1 MKKILFLII
10 FLVFIAG
17 CAEEGVKVVKVTP
30 GEEARTITPS
40 PEPNQTPSAPA
51 TTPAATTN
59 TTSNATSAP
68 VAQGTSTKADLE
80 ITNFFLSSLNAGQN
94 EAFEIKF
101 KIKNAGSAEIS
112 NFEYSVKIM
121 KGNNV
126 VKTDIYNYT
135 QVLGVG
141 TTTDRME
148 LSYFLS
154 DTGSYDIIVKL
165 DPFNAFAEPKETN
178 NEGKQKINIVEG
190 NKTTTG
196 SATNTSSGS
205 CTDSD
210 GGKVYN
216 TKGSCSDSV
225 VSNMQDI
232 CIDVNELWE
241 VYCDSDSRCAFEK
254 EHTCYCQEGKCV

>member
-30 GEEARTITPS
+30 GEDVRTITPT
-40 PEPNQTPSAPA
+40 PEPNQTPPSAPA
-51 TTPAATTN
+51 TTPTTTTN
-59 TTSNATSAP
+59 TTSNATTAA
-68 VAQGTSTKADLE
+68 AQGTSTRADLE
-80 ITNFFLSSLNAGQN
+80 ITNFFLSSLNAEQN

-101 KIKNAGSAEIS
+101 KIKNAGAAEIS
-112 NFEYSVKIM
+112 NFDYSVKIM

-154 DTGSYDIIVKL
+154 YTGS
-165 DPFNAFAEPKETN
+165 
-178 NEGKQKINIVEG
+178 
-190 NKTTTG
+190 
-196 SATNTSSGS
+196 
-205 CTDSD
+205 
-210 GGKVYN
+210 
-216 TKGSCSDSV
+216 
-225 VSNMQDI
+225 
-232 CIDVNELWE
+232 
-241 VYCDSDSRCAFEK
+241 
-254 EHTCYCQEGKCV
+254 